1 MALTRTALSAM
12 GIEEAQADE
21 IIKMHTDVVNEIKD
35 ERDGLKDQLKD
46 YDALQ
51 KKVKTLEDEAK
62 QGDRS
67 PYKKKYEDLVAENEA
82 LQKEFDSFKADTEA
96 KATKAKQKKA
106 YKKLLADAGV
116 SDKFIDFVIK
126 NAEADGKFAKLE
138 FEEDGGVKDAEA
150 LSKAISEDYASFIPS
165 KEQTGVQTPK
175 PPANEGGQP
184 SGQSRAAQLAAK
196 YHADLYGEPTKEG

>member
-165 KEQTGVQTPK
+165 KEQQGVQTPK

-184 SGQSRAAQLAAK
+184 SGQSRAAQMAAK